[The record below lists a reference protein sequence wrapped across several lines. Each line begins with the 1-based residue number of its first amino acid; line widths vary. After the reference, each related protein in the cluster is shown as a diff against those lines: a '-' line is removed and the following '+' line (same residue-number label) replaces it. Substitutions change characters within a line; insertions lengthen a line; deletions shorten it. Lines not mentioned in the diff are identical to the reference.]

1 MESDVETGS
10 ALFTEEVLAV
20 GDARVAEARHIPTGS
35 GVSRR
40 REREPGESGREENE
54 RVITYGSLSQ
64 EREERVQDPVPRVPS
79 MHSRL
84 PTRVGAIVCDL
95 CDLRAHSH
103 ATQGRQW
110 SRSRGGVGLGYDG
123 QRLQKTMDSM
133 GLLAFHVE
141 KSLSVGSPA
150 LPR

>member
-54 RVITYGSLSQ
+54 RVITYGSLSR
-64 EREERVQDPVPRVPS
+64 ER
-79 MHSRL
+79 
-84 PTRVGAIVCDL
+84 
-95 CDLRAHSH
+95 
-103 ATQGRQW
+103 
-110 SRSRGGVGLGYDG
+110 RGCRIQCLEYQACIRGCRHGWVL
-123 QRLQKTMDSM
+123 
-133 GLLAFHVE
+133 
-141 KSLSVGSPA
+141 
-150 LPR
+150 

>member
-1 MESDVETGS
+1 MEGDVETGS

-40 REREPGESGREENE
+40 REREPGERGREENE
-54 RVITYGSLSQ
+54 RVIT
-64 EREERVQDPVPRVPS
+64 REERVQDPVPRVPS

-123 QRLQKTMDSM
+123 QRLKKTMDSM
-133 GLLAFHVE
+133 KLPMGLRAFHVE